1 MNLHIT
7 MSQSISFALL
17 RVLSPS
23 QKAVRQT
30 NASMYCIAS
39 ISASSASHVPIP
51 AIMPMMYVVFSIS
64 GWVYRSSFPV
74 SYQLAS
80 CELQSSV
87 IAPYPACDQ
96 SALDGC
102 IKLTSADS
110 KESDRLARAEL
121 RRRGYVGTDRGHDSF
136 SIGDSTDSPPFS
148 FLYSDTLIVL
158 RVESVSILY

>member
-23 QKAVRQT
+23 HKAVRQT

-64 GWVYRSSFPV
+64 GWVYRLSFPV

-87 IAPYPACDQ
+87 VASRSAVKSASLGAALHVRVKLAVAHTEYLYRLRFAENSIRCYLRLLYPSHA
-96 SALDGC
+96 A
-102 IKLTSADS
+102 
-110 KESDRLARAEL
+110 
-121 RRRGYVGTDRGHDSF
+121 HD
-136 SIGDSTDSPPFS
+136 
-148 FLYSDTLIVL
+148 
-158 RVESVSILY
+158 